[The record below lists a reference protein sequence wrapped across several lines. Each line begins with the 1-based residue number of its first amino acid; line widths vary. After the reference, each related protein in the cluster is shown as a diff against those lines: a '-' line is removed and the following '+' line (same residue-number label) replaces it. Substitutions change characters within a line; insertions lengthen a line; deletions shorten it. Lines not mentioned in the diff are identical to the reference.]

1 MYASDD
7 WNAMF
12 DAGLGSTHKV
22 VPLAQGTE
30 AKVVEVRNRPKDGYY
45 DEYLQGDDE
54 IYVIFQVGDR
64 FFKKTGTLSSY
75 DEIRTWDG
83 PVTEVFGTT
92 KQVTV
97 FVPKGGR

>member
-1 MYASDD
+1 MYASDNWD
-7 WNAMF
+7 AMF
-12 DAGLGSTHKV
+12 TRGLGSQHKV

-30 AKVVEVRNRPKDGYY
+30 AIVVERHERPTDGYG
-45 DEYLQGDDE
+45 DYLQSDDE

-64 FFKKTGTLSSY
+64 FFKKTGRMDSY

-83 PVTEVFGTT
+83 PVTEVFGET

-97 FVPKGGR
+97 FVPKGHR